1 MIMKRGLLF
10 AFLCWIVSSVAFAL
24 EQVDGVYQIGTAQDL
39 VSFSNMVASGS
50 GSISGALTADIDM
63 TDVTFTPIGSTN
75 SKFTGEFNGQ
85 AHSIKNL
92 ILELEE
98 QEYVGLFG
106 VIGGGAYIHD
116 VVIAK
121 SCKIKGKAFVGGIAG
136 GTNGGGTATFERC
149 GNEANVTAIEQNAA
163 GICGVSM
170 GSQCGIV
177 ILNCFNTAGIVANRE
192 AAAFCGWVGDNG
204 SRVENSY
211 NAGYVIGQDGNYSLW
226 RNTRG
231 KGLNNY
237 DVSGNQGTKISDDS
251 YDMECGA
258 VCYQLNGNQSDAPI
272 WFQTIDKDPHP
283 YPFASHGTVYAIGDL
298 YCDGTPKDEE
308 NFSFS
313 NTNESNRD
321 PHTFV
326 DGICSKCDAVDKN
339 YKELTEDGFY
349 LLETAKDLNWF
360 AALVNAGN
368 KKVNARLGADID
380 FTEYTMNDVMI
391 GGDAFS
397 SEEED
402 PARAFN
408 GVFDGAGHTI
418 TIDYSATYDGVGL
431 FKVVDNSTIKNLMV
445 KGAIETSGRF
455 AGGLMF
461 VTRGTSTF
469 ENVVVDVDMTCSYIG
484 DATHGGI
491 CAVAHENPVF
501 SNCAFIG
508 SMQAE
513 GCEGSA
519 AIIGYAHGEV
529 ETIIKNCYVAPSEL
543 SLANGSTVIARHVKT
558 KMNCYYTDNIV
569 SVSDNSV
576 EIISQDLLATGELCY
591 LLNAA
596 DGIDA
601 WRQDLG
607 TDAYPVPFASHKMV
621 YASGSESCDGT
632 MKPGVTYSNTETGV
646 TRDEHNYENDIC
658 TVCGARIIRN
668 AEQLEALANAINSGE
683 IDGKVIVDVVE
694 DIDMKD
700 IEDFQGIGI
709 RTNELTGEVDE
720 QQNPITRDVKRPF
733 AGTFDGHGHKISNM
747 YIDAQTGNKGLFAL
761 ASGATIKNIV
771 VDESCEIW
779 STGYSAGIVGTA
791 CGNGTL
797 TIENCGNEA
806 SVNVGPDGAN
816 AAGILGVNDLSE
828 AYVRII
834 NCYNTGTITGQREC
848 GAISGWLGDV
858 AEVVNCWNSGFVNPE
873 AIDGE
878 RSFVRYNGNNVKLV
892 NCYEVEGSQV
902 NQVTADDVQNG
913 KLCFLLNKGA
923 ESPVF
928 FQTLGSDNHPV
939 FDATHAVVYETVD
952 GTYSNE
958 PSASGIETSVVSK
971 NSNIQVVYSI
981 SGARQM
987 QLQRGINIVRMAD
1000 GSVKKIMKK

>member
-1 MIMKRGLLF
+1 MKRGLLF

-63 TDVTFTPIGSTN
+63 ADVTFTPIGSTN

-85 AHSIKNL
+85 EHSIKNL
-92 ILELEE
+92 ILELED

-121 SCKIKGKAFVGGIAG
+121 SCKIKGKAFVGAIAG
-136 GTNGGGTATFERC
+136 GTNGGGVATFERC

-170 GSQCGIV
+170 SSQCGIV
-177 ILNCFNTAGIVANRE
+177 ILNCFNTAGIVAARE

-368 KKVNARLGADID
+368 KKVKARLGADID

-418 TIDYSATYDGVGL
+418 TIDYSASYDGVGL

-469 ENVVVDVDMTCSYIG
+469 ENIVVDVDMTCSFIG

-508 SMQAE
+508 SMSAE

-543 SLANGSTVIARHVKT
+543 TLANGSTVIARHVKT
-558 KMNCYYTDNIV
+558 KMNCYYTDNII

-576 EIISQDLLATGELCY
+576 EIISEDLLPTGELCY

-607 TDAYPVPFASHKMV
+607 TDNYPVPFADHKMV

-632 MKPGVTYSNTETGV
+632 LKPGVTYSNTETGV

-747 YIDAQTGNKGLFAL
+747 FIDAQTGNKGLFAL

-939 FDATHAVVYETVD
+939 FDATHAVVYETVE
-952 GTYSNE
+952 GTYSND

-1000 GSVKKIMKK
+1000 GSVKKIMK

>member
-1 MIMKRGLLF
+1 MIMKRSLLF
-10 AFLCWIVSSVAFAL
+10 ALLCWIVSSVAFAL
-24 EQVDGVYQIGTAQDL
+24 EQVEGVYQIGTAQDL
-39 VSFSNMVASGS
+39 VAFSNMVASGN

-85 AHSIKNL
+85 EHSIKNL
-92 ILELEE
+92 NLELED

-149 GNEANVTAIEQNAA
+149 GNEATITAIEQNAA

-204 SRVENSY
+204 SRIENCY
-211 NAGYVIGQDGNYSLW
+211 QAGYVIGQDGQYSLW

-231 KGLNNY
+231 KGLNNF
-237 DVSGNQGTKISDDS
+237 DIAGAQGTKISEDE

-258 VCYQLNGNQSDAPI
+258 VCYQLNGSQSDAPI
-272 WFQTIDKDPHP
+272 WFQTIDKDLHP
-283 YPFASHGTVYAIGDL
+283 YPFASRGVVYAVGDL
-298 YCDGTPKDEE
+298 YCDGTPKDE
-308 NFSFS
+308 NNVSFS

-321 PHTFV
+321 PHSFE
-326 DGICSKCDAVDKN
+326 DGVCVNCGAADKN

-360 AALVNAGN
+360 AALVNNGN
-368 KKVNARLGADID
+368 KKVKARLTADID
-380 FTEYTMNDVMI
+380 FTGYTQDDVMI

-397 SEEED
+397 AEEED
-402 PARAFN
+402 PVRAFN

-418 TIDYSATYDGVGL
+418 TIDYAASYDGVAL
-431 FKVVDNSTIKNLMV
+431 FKVVESSTIKNLMV
-445 KGAIETSGRF
+445 KGSIETSNRF

-461 VTRGTSTF
+461 VTRGNSTF
-469 ENVVVDVDMTCSYIG
+469 ENIVVDVDINGSYVG

-491 CAVAHENPVF
+491 CAVAHETPTF

-508 SMQAE
+508 SMVAE

-543 SLANGSTVIARHVKT
+543 LLANGSTVIARHVKT
-558 KMNCYYTDNIV
+558 KKNCFYTDNVI

-576 EIISQDLLATGELCY
+576 EIISEDLLATGELCY

-607 TDAYPVPFASHKMV
+607 TDNYPVPFADHKMV
-621 YASGSESCDGT
+621 YAAGSESCDGT
-632 MKPGVTYSNTETGV
+632 LKPDVTYTNTETGV

-668 AEQLEALANAINSGE
+668 ATQLEALANAINSGE

-694 DIDMKD
+694 DIDMSE
-700 IEDFQGIGI
+700 IEDFTGIGT
-709 RTNELTGEVDE
+709 RTTELTGEVDE

-733 AGTFDGHGHKISNM
+733 SGIFDGHGHKISHMN
-747 YIDAQTGNKGLFAL
+747 IDVQTGNAGLFGL
-761 ASGATIKNIV
+761 ASGATIKNII
-771 VDESCEIW
+771 VDESCDIW

-806 SVNVGPDGAN
+806 TVNVGPDGAN
-816 AAGILGVNDLSE
+816 GAGILGVNDLSE

-858 AEVVNCWNSGFVNPE
+858 GEVVNSWNSGYVNPS
-873 AIDGE
+873 AIDGD
-878 RSFVRYNGNNVKLV
+878 RSFARFNGSNVKLV
-892 NCYEVEGSQV
+892 NCYEVEGTQV
-902 NQVTADDVQNG
+902 NQVTLDDVESG
-913 KLCFLLNKGA
+913 KLCFLLNKDA
-923 ESPVF
+923 EAPIF
-928 FQTLGSDNHPV
+928 FQTLGTDAYPV
-939 FDATHAVVYETVD
+939 FDNTHAVVYETVD
-952 GTYSNE
+952 GGYSNDA
-958 PSASGIETSVVSK
+958 SASGIETSVVSK
-971 NSNIQVVYSI
+971 KSGIQVVYSL

-1000 GSVKKIMKK
+1000 GSVKKIMK